1 MCLLLLSAV
10 AEASPTTY
18 TSAGAFFGALSG
30 PPQILNFDSLS
41 PHTAINTQ
49 AGITFT
55 YTFGPQL
62 EVRKDFGTTS
72 PSNYL
77 GVGTVDGTFLNG
89 ELFIM
94 DFASPVT
101 ALGLYIIGA
110 PDANVQGDFSLAV
123 PGIGG
128 LSNGGVDLFL
138 ADGDAYFLGIIDPAG
153 FSQAIVIG
161 GSASCSQPNCQ
172 YVWNVDDITTVAA
185 PAVPEPSTLLLVAPG
200 VVGFAR
206 MAWRRPFEAPTS
218 VEAPTGLGSASRL
231 RRTGRSTTRRNC
243 RTCCRHSGKSSRTS
257 TAHRPAAR
265 KSRWPT

>member
-1 MCLLLLSAV
+1 MPRIVGPGRVRSLAVIALLLLSAV

-55 YTFGPQL
+55 YSFGPQL
-62 EVRKDFGTTS
+62 EVRNDFGTTS

-77 GVGTVDGTFLNG
+77 GVSTVDGTFLNG

-110 PDANVQGDFSLAV
+110 PDANVQGDF
-123 PGIGG
+123 GIATLVGG
-128 LSNGGVDLFL
+128 LTNGSPDQFL
-138 ADGDAYFLGIIDPAG
+138 SDGDAYFLGIIDPAG
-153 FSQAIVIG
+153 FSQAFVIG
-161 GSASCSQPNCQ
+161 GNPSCSQPNCQ

-206 MAWRRPFEAPTS
+206 MAWRR
-218 VEAPTGLGSASRL
+218 R
-231 RRTGRSTTRRNC
+231 RRNV
-243 RTCCRHSGKSSRTS
+243 
-257 TAHRPAAR
+257 
-265 KSRWPT
+265 

>member
-1 MCLLLLSAV
+1 MRHIGRRRWRARGLAAIFLLLV
-10 AEASPTTY
+10 ASMSEASPTTY

-41 PHTAINTQ
+41 PHTAIGTQ

-62 EVRKDFGTTS
+62 EIRNDFGTTS

-77 GVGTVDGTFLNG
+77 GVSTVDGTLLND
-89 ELFIM
+89 EFFMM
-94 DFASPVT
+94 DFANPVT

-123 PGIGG
+123 PSIGG
-128 LSNGGVDLFL
+128 LANGSVDVFL

-153 FSQAIVIG
+153 FSQAIVVG
-161 GSASCSQPNCQ
+161 AGACSQPCQ

-185 PAVPEPSTLLLVAPG
+185 TPATVPEPSTLLLVAPG

-206 MAWRRPFEAPTS
+206 MAWRR
-218 VEAPTGLGSASRL
+218 
-231 RRTGRSTTRRNC
+231 RRNV
-243 RTCCRHSGKSSRTS
+243 
-257 TAHRPAAR
+257 
-265 KSRWPT
+265 